1 MYEYRYTVDEN
12 NDGYDDAFVIR
23 RMRQIDFDDRWQIES
38 LAKDCASD
46 YFHDHDGWDYRS
58 WVNGNTHI
66 DLTIWE
72 NEETKH
78 TFQVDIEFHPSFI
91 VRRSQ

>member
-23 RMRQIDFDDRWQIES
+23 RMRQIDFDDTWQIES
-38 LAKDCASD
+38 LAKDCAGD
-46 YFHDHDGWDYRS
+46 YYDNHDGWDYRS
-58 WVNGNTHI
+58 WINGHI

-78 TFQVDIEFHPSFI
+78 TFQVEVEFDPRFV
-91 VRRSQ
+91 VRRSE

>member
-23 RMRQIDFDDRWQIES
+23 RMRQIDFDDKWQIES
-38 LAKDCASD
+38 LAKDCAGD
-46 YFHDHDGWDYRS
+46 YYDYHDGWDYRS
-58 WVNGNTHI
+58 WTNGNTHI

-78 TFQVDIEFHPSFI
+78 TFQVEVEFDPSFI
-91 VRRSQ
+91 LRKST

>member
-12 NDGYDDAFVIR
+12 NDDYDDAFVIR
-23 RMRQIDFDDRWQIES
+23 RMRQIDFDDKWQIES
-38 LAKDCASD
+38 LAKDCAGD
-46 YFHDHDGWDYRS
+46 YYDNHDGWDYRS
-58 WVNGNTHI
+58 WINGNTHI

-78 TFQVDIEFHPSFI
+78 TFQVEVEFDPSFI
-91 VRRSQ
+91 VRRSA

>member
-23 RMRQIDFDDRWQIES
+23 RMRQIDFDDKWQIES
-38 LAKDCASD
+38 LAKDCAGD
-46 YFHDHDGWDYRS
+46 YYDNHDGWDYRS
-58 WVNGNTHI
+58 WINGSAHI

-78 TFQVDIEFHPSFI
+78 TFQVEVEFDPSFI
-91 VRRSQ
+91 VRRSE